1 VLYEYRLYHAFPGRL
16 PDLERRFTDHT
27 LRLFER
33 HEITPIGFWTC
44 YIGESSNTLHYILAW
59 PDLATRQQRWD
70 AFASDQ
76 DWLAAKAESE
86 ANGPLV
92 DHVTNE
98 FWKPTS
104 YSALR

>member
-1 VLYEYRLYHAFPGRL
+1 MLYEYRLYHAVPGRL
-16 PDLERRFTDHT
+16 PDLEKRFTDHT

-33 HEITPIGFWTC
+33 HEITPVGFWTC
-44 YIGESSNTLHYILAW
+44 YLGESSNTLHYLLAW

-70 AFASDQ
+70 AFASDPE
-76 DWLAAKAESE
+76 WLAKKAESE

-98 FWKPTS
+98 IWKPTS
-104 YSALR
+104 YSPLK